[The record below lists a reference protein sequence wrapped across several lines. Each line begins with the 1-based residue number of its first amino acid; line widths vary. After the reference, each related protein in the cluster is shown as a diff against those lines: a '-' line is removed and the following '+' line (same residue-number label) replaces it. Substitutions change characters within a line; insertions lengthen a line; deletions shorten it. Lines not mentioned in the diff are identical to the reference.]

1 MAHAHIVRY
10 DTLDDATSAHQVLIE
25 KVFAELA
32 AEDPGDIRYAVFSSN
47 DGRTFLHV
55 VVNESEGEGL
65 PRLAAFREF
74 QQEIG
79 SQLAG
84 KPTREDISIVGSY
97 RFDLD

>member
-1 MAHAHIVRY
+1 MFHAHIVRY
-10 DTLDDATSAHQVLIE
+10 DTMENAVPGHRALIE

-32 AEDPGDIRYAVFSSN
+32 TEDPGDIRYTVLSMN
-47 DGRTFLHV
+47 GGRTFLHV
-55 VVNESEGEGL
+55 VVNESEGEAL

-79 SQLAG
+79 GHLDG
-84 KPTREDISIVGSY
+84 KPTREDISFVGSY